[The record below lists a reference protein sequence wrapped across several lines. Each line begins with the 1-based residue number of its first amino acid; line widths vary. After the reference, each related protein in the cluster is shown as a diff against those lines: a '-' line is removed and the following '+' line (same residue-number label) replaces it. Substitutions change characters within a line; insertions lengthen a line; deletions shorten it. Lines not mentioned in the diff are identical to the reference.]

1 MARAEPSSLNVQRLA
16 PKPAFRPL
24 PKAVRLFLF
33 AFNLLPAILSLFGAA
48 PSGGAVS
55 RVVVRDEVIMRVPVV
70 HARGGWPVRWKE
82 KHGPKCIG
90 ADKVVAAAL
99 ADDGSIDFLL
109 RGGQRI
115 RAKLESQCPTLDFYG
130 GFYLQPEGGRICAD
144 REEIRNRIGGS
155 CQIEKFRLMVPRA
168 PK

>member
-1 MARAEPSSLNVQRLA
+1 MS
-16 PKPAFRPL
+16 
-24 PKAVRLFLF
+24 LFLST
-33 AFNLLPAILSLFGAA
+33 LTLIPTILSLFGLA
-48 PSGGAVS
+48 PAGLSVS
-55 RVVVRDEVIMRVPVV
+55 RVMIRDEVIMRVPVV
-70 HARGGWPVRWKE
+70 RPHVGWPVRWFE
-82 KHGPKCIG
+82 KRGPKCIK
-90 ADKVVAAAL
+90 ADDVLAATL

-109 RGGQRI
+109 RRGQRM